1 MTRVVVVEDRTLVRQ
16 SVVKTINAEEGVEV
30 VAGAGRGDEGLAQ
43 IAKNSPDVVLLDITM
58 PGGNGLEVAAQMRS
72 AAPNSRFLFL
82 TMHDDDVSISKAIA
96 LGADGYVLKTA
107 STDELLTALRAIAEG
122 GSYLSPAVA
131 RRVIDLAGGKS
142 PSANLTD
149 RELEILRLLASGA
162 RPGQVAE
169 WIAEPMPSSL
179 CARNTWSRLGT
190 RITYRCQTCSL
201 PGTTRGV
208 RTPGMPLSIS
218 SYLCAAAR
226 RASFH
231 LARCASLIS
240 KT

>member
-1 MTRVVVVEDRTLVRQ
+1 MTRVVVVEDHTLVRQ
-16 SVVKTINAEEGVEV
+16 SLVKTINAEEGFEV
-30 VAGAGRGDEGLAQ
+30 VAEAGRGDEGLAQ

-82 TMHDDDVSISKAIA
+82 TMHDDDASISKAIA

-107 STDELLTALRAIAEG
+107 STDELLTALHAIAEG
-122 GSYLSPAVA
+122 GSYLSPSVA

-169 WIAEPMPSSL
+169 KLFVSIKTVKNHLTSVYAKLGVQTGAQAVAE
-179 CARNTWSRLGT
+179 A
-190 RITYRCQTCSL
+190 YRRGLVSL
-201 PGTTRGV
+201 P
-208 RTPGMPLSIS
+208 SE
-218 SYLCAAAR
+218 
-226 RASFH
+226 
-231 LARCASLIS
+231 
-240 KT
+240 

>member
-1 MTRVVVVEDRTLVRQ
+1 MTRVVVVEDHTLVRQ
-16 SVVKTINAEEGVEV
+16 SLVKTINAEEGFEV
-30 VAGAGRGDEGLAQ
+30 VAEAGRGDEGLAQ

-169 WIAEPMPSSL
+169 KLFVSIKTVKNHLTSVYAKLGVQTGAQAVAE
-179 CARNTWSRLGT
+179 A
-190 RITYRCQTCSL
+190 YRRGLVSL
-201 PGTTRGV
+201 P
-208 RTPGMPLSIS
+208 SE
-218 SYLCAAAR
+218 
-226 RASFH
+226 
-231 LARCASLIS
+231 
-240 KT
+240 